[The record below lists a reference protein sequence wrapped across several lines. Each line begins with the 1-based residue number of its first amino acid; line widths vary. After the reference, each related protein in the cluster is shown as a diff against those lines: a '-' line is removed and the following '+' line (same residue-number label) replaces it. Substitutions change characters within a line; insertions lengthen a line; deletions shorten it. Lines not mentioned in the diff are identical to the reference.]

1 MLGGRAIGP
10 LIVNKKILQHFSLKR
25 KESKED
31 FMKHFTKLLVTL
43 IALPLTVGIISC
55 STPSSSDD
63 NNSPNSSGNPSGT
76 NQKTVL
82 YWDTDSNT
90 FKGTVSYTAKTF
102 ETQMLLT
109 GFVDNVTWGIEAP
122 SGFPEYTYGGA
133 CDRYGTYSV
142 NPETYTITADF
153 QTDEELFKV
162 WAQVPGVKVT
172 VRVNFTT
179 GAHLDIASQDGYGYA
194 VNVDDFYWDSI
205 SQFLYACPHSN
216 PEKRYN
222 DREIKLYYYG
232 FGNKA
237 YKVKSATAYIYGES
251 GNLIGTYTAV
261 NDWTDMNA
269 LAGIASSSSIPQTS
283 FNTPQTFNLNWLNSI
298 APNGWVKMV
307 ITFLGGEE
315 IEGSFT
321 TELDS

>member
-1 MLGGRAIGP
+1 
-10 LIVNKKILQHFSLKR
+10 
-25 KESKED
+25 
-31 FMKHFTKLLVTL
+31 MKHFTKLLVTL

-90 FKGTVSYTAKTF
+90 FKGTVSYTAKTV
-102 ETQMLLT
+102 ETQILLT
-109 GFVDNVTWGIEAP
+109 GFVDNVTWCIEAP

-162 WAQVPGVKVT
+162 WAQVQGVKVT

-194 VNVDDFYWDSI
+194 VNVDYLSEINHLSWVTE
-205 SQFLYACPHSN
+205 QFLYAWPESN

-232 FGNKA
+232 IDKA

-269 LAGIASSSSIPQTS
+269 LASMAGTNSHPETS

-298 APNGWVKMV
+298 APNGRVKMV

-321 TELDS
+321 TELRS

>member
-1 MLGGRAIGP
+1 MR
-10 LIVNKKILQHFSLKR
+10 
-25 KESKED
+25 
-31 FMKHFTKLLVTL
+31 HFTKLLVTL

-63 NNSPNSSGNPSGT
+63 NSSGNPSGT

-90 FKGTVSYTAKTF
+90 FKGTVSYTAKTA
-102 ETQMLLT
+102 ETQLLLT
-109 GFVDNVTWGIEAP
+109 GFVDNVTWCIEAP

-153 QTDEELFKV
+153 QTNEELFKV
-162 WAQVPGVKVT
+162 WAQVQGVKVT

-179 GAHLDIASQDGYGYA
+179 GAYLDIASQDGYGYA
-194 VNVDDFYWDSI
+194 VNVDDFVDDLHSAYSAGK
-205 SQFLYACPHSN
+205 QFLYAWPEWN
-216 PEKRYN
+216 PEDRYN

-232 FGNKA
+232 YDKA

-261 NDWTDMNA
+261 NDWTDMNT
-269 LAGIASSSSIPQTS
+269 LGGIASSSSRPQTS

-298 APNGWVKMV
+298 ASNGWVKMV

-321 TELDS
+321 IELSS